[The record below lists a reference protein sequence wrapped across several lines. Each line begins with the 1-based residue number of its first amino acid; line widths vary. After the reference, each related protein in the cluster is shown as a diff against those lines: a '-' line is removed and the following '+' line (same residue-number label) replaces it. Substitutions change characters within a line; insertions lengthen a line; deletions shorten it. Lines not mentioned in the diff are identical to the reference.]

1 MGTAQT
7 VKENV
12 VETSTLQVVSSVPET
27 DAPLNQEPSPKLGK
41 ARSALLEITADPC
54 SSPWL
59 QQMEDAVRKWPAL
72 YTYRE
77 QPIGDIKKLIEWH
90 HSAQTSGTKS
100 ENVLIEGIVSCKTA
114 AAFWRKAGD
123 YIDSVVILESLEKAT
138 NEFNELYNNTRAK
151 PLLAI
156 DNIAP
161 TDNHM
166 AVYIKTRMNPMET
179 ALKLSLIHI

>member
-1 MGTAQT
+1 M
-7 VKENV
+7 
-12 VETSTLQVVSSVPET
+12 VSSVPET

-41 ARSALLEITADPC
+41 ARSALLEIIAYGESN
-54 SSPWL
+54 SSPWVK
-59 QQMEDAVRKWPAL
+59 QMEDAARKWHAL

-77 QPIGDIKKLIEWH
+77 QPIGDIKKLIEWY

-114 AAFWRKAGD
+114 AAFWRKAED
-123 YIDSVVILESLEKAT
+123 YIDSVVILVGLENAT
-138 NEFNELYNNTRAK
+138 NEFNELYNKIRAK

-156 DNIAP
+156 GDLAP

-166 AVYIKTRMNPMET
+166 AVYIKTTMNPMESV
-179 ALKLSLIHI
+179 LKHAWHNLQMRREPS